1 MGRSYGDVCLNPGGI
16 VYQSSGLNRLCSFD
30 TVSGELICEAGVL
43 LKDIQ
48 TLFSPKGWML
58 PVTPGTQYVT
68 VGGAVA
74 NDVHGKNHHSHGCF
88 SNHINWIRLART
100 DREDFICSPTE
111 EKSWFNATAGG
122 LGLTGAIKEISL
134 TLRPVSSCW
143 LDTQTLAY
151 SSLAEFYKISKESEG
166 HWEYTVSW
174 IDCNSR
180 KHKRGVFIRANHS
193 QTGTANTPSEC
204 RLRMPLVPPISLVNR
219 MTLTAFNEIYYI
231 IQRQKCGMMKSH
243 YQPYFYPLDGI
254 LDWNRMYGPN
264 GFYQYQLV
272 VPYESGLPAIEVIL
286 DQVAAS
292 GQGSFLSVLKTFG
305 DIPSPGMLSFPMEG
319 LTLALDFPN
328 RGKDTLELFQRID
341 AIVAEAGG
349 RLYPAKDAR
358 MPADLFSDGYPNLP
372 EFLPFRDP
380 GLSSGLSQRLMGW

>member
-1 MGRSYGDVCLNPGGI
+1 
-16 VYQSSGLNRLCSFD
+16 
-30 TVSGELICEAGVL
+30 
-43 LKDIQ
+43 
-48 TLFSPKGWML
+48 
-58 PVTPGTQYVT
+58 
-68 VGGAVA
+68 
-74 NDVHGKNHHSHGCF
+74 
-88 SNHINWIRLART
+88 
-100 DREDFICSPTE
+100 
-111 EKSWFNATAGG
+111 
-122 LGLTGAIKEISL
+122 
-134 TLRPVSSCW
+134 
-143 LDTQTLAY
+143 
-151 SSLAEFYKISKESEG
+151 
-166 HWEYTVSW
+166 
-174 IDCNSR
+174 
-180 KHKRGVFIRANHS
+180 
-193 QTGTANTPSEC
+193 
-204 RLRMPLVPPISLVNR
+204 VPPISLVNR

>member
-1 MGRSYGDVCLNPGGI
+1 
-16 VYQSSGLNRLCSFD
+16 
-30 TVSGELICEAGVL
+30 
-43 LKDIQ
+43 
-48 TLFSPKGWML
+48 
-58 PVTPGTQYVT
+58 
-68 VGGAVA
+68 
-74 NDVHGKNHHSHGCF
+74 
-88 SNHINWIRLART
+88 
-100 DREDFICSPTE
+100 
-111 EKSWFNATAGG
+111 
-122 LGLTGAIKEISL
+122 
-134 TLRPVSSCW
+134 
-143 LDTQTLAY
+143 
-151 SSLAEFYKISKESEG
+151 
-166 HWEYTVSW
+166 
-174 IDCNSR
+174 
-180 KHKRGVFIRANHS
+180 
-193 QTGTANTPSEC
+193 
-204 RLRMPLVPPISLVNR
+204 
-219 MTLTAFNEIYYI
+219 
-231 IQRQKCGMMKSH
+231 MKSH